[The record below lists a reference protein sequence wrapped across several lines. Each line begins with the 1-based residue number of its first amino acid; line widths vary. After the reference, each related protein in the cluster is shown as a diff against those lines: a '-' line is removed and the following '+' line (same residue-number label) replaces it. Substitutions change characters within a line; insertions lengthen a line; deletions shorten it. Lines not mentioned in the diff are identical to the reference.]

1 MAIALDTIRQS
12 EHYRLRGTYYKV
24 LALGVGLA
32 IVVHILAAIFTPPY
46 KPRPYQLREQ
56 VFETIEI
63 PDEIVIPPPPAEVAR
78 PELPQEAEIS
88 EEADI
93 EETIA
98 PTTYDPFAP
107 PVVPQAPP
115 VEEEE
120 VFVAFDTAPVP
131 VHQVPAKYPELAR
144 QAQAEGTVNVLVT
157 IDETGRVVD
166 AVVQA
171 SNTIPTLDTAAVEA
185 AKQWLFKPA
194 KQREK
199 PVKVR
204 IIIPFNFK
212 LD

>member
-12 EHYRLRGTYYKV
+12 EHYKLRGTYYKV
-24 LALGVGLA
+24 LALGVGIA
-32 IVVHILAAIFTPPY
+32 IIAHVLAAIFTPPY

-63 PDEIVIPPPPAEVAR
+63 PDEIVIPPPPAEIER
-78 PELPQEAEIS
+78 PQLPQEAEIS

-93 EETIA
+93 EETLA

-107 PVVPQAPP
+107 PVVPQAP
-115 VEEEE
+115 VQEEEE
-120 VFVAFDTAPVP
+120 VFVAFDTPPEV
-131 VHQVPAKYPELAR
+131 VHQVPARYPELAR
-144 QAQAEGTVNVLVT
+144 QAQAEGTVMVLVT

-171 SNTIPTLDTAAVEA
+171 SNTIPTLEAAAVAA
-185 AKQWLFKPA
+185 AKEWLFKPA

-204 IIIPFNFK
+204 IAIPFNFK